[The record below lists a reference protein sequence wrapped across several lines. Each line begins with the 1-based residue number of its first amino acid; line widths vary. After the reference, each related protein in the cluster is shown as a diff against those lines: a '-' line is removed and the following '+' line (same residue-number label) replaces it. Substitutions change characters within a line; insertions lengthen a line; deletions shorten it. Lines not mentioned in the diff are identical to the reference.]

1 MNDTKN
7 KMNRLFVDEHEQP
20 YMRLYRAI
28 FQQAVIDFDK
38 CCAYYRMGIS
48 NYKSFNEKIDTNKE
62 YNILIKYF
70 DSVIDSEIFDFDVET
85 IVQMIKNKHG
95 L

>member
-1 MNDTKN
+1 MNDTKH
-7 KMNRLFVDEHEQP
+7 KMNRLFVDEHEPP

-38 CCAYYRMGIS
+38 CCTYYRLGKS

-62 YNILIKYF
+62 YKILIKYF
-70 DSVIDSEIFDFDVET
+70 DSVIDSEIFDFDVKS

-95 L
+95 F